1 MSAEDRAFLEKVM
14 KEGIINEGER
24 MQEILKLVTE
34 TMETWKKE
42 QWAEGE
48 AVEETVGLLQE
59 VRDIVEQID
68 YARAFAAL
76 KGLPFLLG
84 CAQERERVP
93 PQVRATCLGILST
106 MIQNNP
112 PIQKEFLEIGAIRTL
127 SEVYFQE
134 EEEATTKDVDGKI
147 RVRLIQALS
156 ASVRSHD
163 LAEGVFCQTEQAV
176 SLLASGLG
184 VGRDD
189 TTPLA
194 LRRRSLFLLRALVTS
209 DSSDRARMHRFAG
222 CLVFVFDTF
231 LTANQDDQ
239 LREMT
244 LSLLQQVLEQKK
256 CVNMVLHRKNSLV
269 SLGVERVA
277 ALRALTGENREYAAV
292 ELDHWETIMVL
303 LARAVPDEAEEAAVD
318 PVLPADASASEQTLS
333 G

>member
-1 MSAEDRAFLEKVM
+1 MSPEDRAFLEKVM

-24 MQEILKLVTE
+24 MKEILKTVTD

-42 QWAEGE
+42 QWTEGE
-48 AVEETVGLLQE
+48 AVEGTVQLLLE

-68 YARAFAAL
+68 YARAFASM

-84 CAQERERVP
+84 CAQERQRVP
-93 PQVRATCLGILST
+93 PQVRSTCLGILST

-112 PIQKEFLEIGAIRTL
+112 PIQKEFLELGAIRTL
-127 SEVYFQE
+127 SEVYFLE
-134 EEEATTKDVDGKI
+134 EAEATTNDVDGKM

-163 LAEGVFCQTEQAV
+163 LAEAVFCQTEQAV

-184 VGRDD
+184 VDRDD

-194 LRRRSLFLLRALVTS
+194 LRQRSLFLLRALVTS

-231 LTANQDDQ
+231 LRATQDDQ

-256 CVNMVLHRKNSLV
+256 CVNMVLHRKNGLV

-277 ALRALTGENREYAAV
+277 ALRALTGKDREYAAV

-303 LARAVPDEAEEAAVD
+303 LARAVPDEAEGVD
-318 PVLPADASASEQTLS
+318 IGLSPPADVTASKQT
-333 G
+333 